1 MKNIIIL
8 DIGHASGTGARGNG
22 QEEHDLASKF
32 GKKLK
37 EKLREKG
44 IKSIILDYPN
54 KSNKEDLRLTV
65 KAANAESSA
74 LFGVSIHLDASGNPS
89 ARGSHVCFTSST
101 GKVIAQQIAPR
112 LAKVMP
118 GRAETIKER
127 DDLYILN
134 NTRAPWVL
142 VELGFISNAHDIT
155 ILMDDPDTAND
166 ETAPLLEALAEGIHK
181 AIKATK
187 ASKKS

>member
-1 MKNIIIL
+1 MKNVIIL

-22 QEEHDLASKF
+22 QEEHDLAAKF

-37 EKLREKG
+37 ERLKQRG

-54 KSNKEDLRLTV
+54 KTNKEDLRLTA

-74 LFGVSIHLDASGNPS
+74 LFGVSLHLDAGGAA
-89 ARGSHVCFTSST
+89 ARGGHVCYTSAS
-101 GKVIAQQIAPR
+101 GKLIAQQIAQR

-142 VELGFISNAHDIT
+142 VELGFITNAHDLT

-166 ETAPLLEALAEGIHK
+166 ETAPLLDAIADGIHK
-181 AIKATK
+181 AIKAI
-187 ASKKS
+187 KKS